1 MPLKLKK
8 DKFGLFPPELTNKF
22 QTLVCLKNSNHDQ
35 KEWKINI
42 QIPAG
47 KNFLRLKNFHI
58 QDHVRKEQFLLKK
71 DQIKIVR
78 NVLFAK
84 FGSRKSRE
92 VEVRV

>member
-1 MPLKLKK
+1 MENKYSNPRWEELSPSQ
-8 DKFGLFPPELTNKF
+8 KFPYSRSRAEGTVFT
-22 QTLVCLKNSNHDQ
+22 
-35 KEWKINI
+35 
-42 QIPAG
+42 
-47 KNFLRLKNFHI
+47 
-58 QDHVRKEQFLLKK
+58 KK